1 MRQFEDALRLGLMDA
16 NLAQY
21 QLVLQDADEKEVNF
35 SPGYLRERMR
45 LLADPWGWMRRRE
58 ALRPRRRGRLNW
70 KVVALIAAM
79 LLLSACAYVLVTGQF
94 TQWFPS
100 RGVDPQS
107 PETSEEVLGRT
118 GTLIEETRTEGD
130 AAITLNAAVWDGE
143 SLLLSIVMKCPD
155 IPEEFTPG
163 PSGPYGKGL
172 HTAECY
178 LSMREDQWFEYERER
193 LSSMNWFAREAEIRK
208 RAEEG
213 YKRNYGLDFQLIER
227 EGDILT
233 FEVHTFLLPYV
244 ERPEMTLHMEKLSF
258 FGDDKFHIDGPFDF
272 TFTLEKVFPDIR
284 YQGGVV
290 ETTLGKPPLREVP
303 LRFTEFQVSTS
314 ELLATGKVPAPMTLH
329 GEFPSWAG
337 IDIDEVEDP
346 LDIVDLNYALWEGPL
361 GVWTEDGGYIDL
373 TNAGPG
379 ISGGYSGNT
388 LDITLSFY
396 FPYPV
401 DPATVTALEV
411 GDVRVEFSEWERLD
425 E

>member
-1 MRQFEDALRLGLMDA
+1 M
-16 NLAQY
+16 
-21 QLVLQDADEKEVNF
+21 
-35 SPGYLRERMR
+35 
-45 LLADPWGWMRRRE
+45 
-58 ALRPRRRGRLNW
+58 
-70 KVVALIAAM
+70 
-79 LLLSACAYVLVTGQF
+79 
-94 TQWFPS
+94 
-100 RGVDPQS
+100 
-107 PETSEEVLGRT
+107 
-118 GTLIEETRTEGD
+118 
-130 AAITLNAAVWDGE
+130 
-143 SLLLSIVMKCPD
+143 
-155 IPEEFTPG
+155 
-163 PSGPYGKGL
+163 
-172 HTAECY
+172 
-178 LSMREDQWFEYERER
+178 
-193 LSSMNWFAREAEIRK
+193 
-208 RAEEG
+208 
-213 YKRNYGLDFQLIER
+213 
-227 EGDILT
+227 
-233 FEVHTFLLPYV
+233 
-244 ERPEMTLHMEKLSF
+244 
-258 FGDDKFHIDGPFDF
+258 
-272 TFTLEKVFPDIR
+272 
-284 YQGGVV
+284 V